1 MLVNYETNNKYLHK
15 ASSKSIKLTR
25 KCDALQIKEN
35 EKLYENKLVTMPKK
49 TLNNNINKPVVLLT
63 SESSH
68 NISDSD
74 FTLSTLS
81 VSNFQI
87 ENKKLFANIGNRR
100 NSMSRIMSNHLH
112 PSNSEYEINVLH
124 YENDIPS
131 DNLCNT
137 NKSVPDFKY
146 SWKLDRWMSYSQKQK
161 HDNICGIKDVELYK
175 RKPYYD
181 CKIKY
186 SWQVIGTS
194 AQTSH
199 SLLQNLNLN
208 LNTEDKA
215 YKTCGIKYSWQIVGI
230 STQASLH
237 DHHKDSDYW
246 EGMVL
251 TPNKNYNKN
260 KIAQNDNNGTDY
272 NQVQSYV
279 KYPEEQL
286 KKYLIL
292 NNQQTQTFTEKTIQT
307 DINDINDHCV
317 IKYSWHN
324 LIKQYL

>member
-1 MLVNYETNNKYLHK
+1 MLVNYESNNKNLRK
-15 ASSKSIKLTR
+15 ASSKSIKLSR
-25 KCDALQIKEN
+25 KCDVLQIKKN

-49 TLNNNINKPVVLLT
+49 TLNNNINKPIVSL
-63 SESSH
+63 SSQSSH
-68 NISDSD
+68 DISDSD

-81 VSNFQI
+81 MSNFQI
-87 ENKKLFANIGNRR
+87 ENKRTFANIRNRR
-100 NSMSRIMSNHLH
+100 NSMSKIISNQLH

-124 YENDIPS
+124 YENNIS
-131 DNLCNT
+131 ADNLCNT

-146 SWKLDRWMSYSQKQK
+146 SWKLDRWMPYSRKK
-161 HDNICGIKDVELYK
+161 EHDNICEIKDVELYK

-186 SWQVIGTS
+186 SWQIIGTS
-194 AQTSH
+194 AQTSY
-199 SLLQNLNLN
+199 SLLQNLLNN

-215 YKTCGIKYSWQIVGI
+215 YKTCNIKYSWQIIGI

-251 TPNKNYNKN
+251 TPNKNYNNN
-260 KIAQNDNNGTDY
+260 KIAQNDNNETDY
-272 NQVQSYV
+272 NRMQDYV
-279 KYPEEQL
+279 KYPEKQL

-292 NNQQTQTFTEKTIQT
+292 NSQQTQTFAEKTIQT

-317 IKYSWHN
+317 KYSWHN